1 MQTDF
6 IYCVFVSFEIDT
18 LGGGTA
24 APLVSADDAATS
36 HHCRLG
42 CVLIITKSAHVLS
55 LLA

>member
-18 LGGGTA
+18 LGGTA

-36 HHCRLG
+36 NRSRVG
-42 CVLIITKSAHVLS
+42 CVLIITKSAHILS

>member
-18 LGGGTA
+18 LGGTA

-36 HHCRLG
+36 HGSRLD